1 MKPHKTVTMY
11 MPSPLETGVS
21 EAVQIDAGISML
33 IAEFWR
39 MSFDTF
45 RSCEANEPAGLG
57 RKFLW
62 VEFELYA
69 LEELLNILARDPL
82 LEGLILNATSVFV
95 SEAAARDLF
104 LDIETEIDEI
114 VILTSASLRFAPEL
128 LPRVMWC
135 LTATEPENGGVR
147 RQMI

>member
-1 MKPHKTVTMY
+1 MY
-11 MPSPLETGVS
+11 MPSTPATGVS
-21 EAVQIDAGISML
+21 EAVQIDTGISML

-39 MSFDTF
+39 MRFDTF

-82 LEGLILNATSVFV
+82 LEGLT
-95 SEAAARDLF
+95 
-104 LDIETEIDEI
+104 
-114 VILTSASLRFAPEL
+114 
-128 LPRVMWC
+128 
-135 LTATEPENGGVR
+135 
-147 RQMI
+147 